1 MRLRLVLAQREDR
14 GVPAVGFQARG
25 VVDRQ
30 AEVVAELGSWNPVLL
45 ILVVAGGPLA
55 GQVDLR
61 ERGACGHGED
71 HSARKSDETVE
82 STAHGRPS
90 YAVIPTMD

>member
-14 GVPAVGFQARG
+14 GVPAVGFQARS

-30 AEVVAELGSWNPVLL
+30 AEVVAEFGSWNAVLL

-61 ERGACGHGED
+61 ERGARGHGEN
-71 HSARKSDETVE
+71 HTARKSDETAE
-82 STAHGRPS
+82 PTAHARHHTLSSQP
-90 YAVIPTMD
+90 